1 MSEPP
6 VPGRSDAVA
15 MSANPLLKSRVK
27 KKDKAKD
34 DANLRS
40 NGFFIG
46 KITGAGL
53 AKPIGVRGR
62 LWLTTDDTIHGEYS
76 TQKSDG
82 TWWKEPYQLRGKLD
96 AEAAD
101 AAAPAAAAEDDAPAA
116 EATAEEPTP
125 AADAAAAVDAD
136 AGADDA
142 DATADADADVAAPE
156 EGDASAAPAPPAVP
170 APPTAPPPSK
180 PPAPPAMKMLS
191 GRVKSINEAGEVLST
206 LTCTFPE
213 NLVGSLRFEGAN
225 ANGAARHWEIVSK
238 PADWKVA
245 AKPRIFY
252 FDVKGA
258 KVNRV
263 SRQPGKL
270 YACLNFMGIQRGT
283 SNVKKATAV
292 RWDTVNESVD
302 AADEL
307 HHKFVFKVPNVETCP
322 DLILNIA
329 LYKTKPIQMQA
340 DKMIGSFRLKFSKA
354 MVVNQLVDRWYVL
367 TEKPVRA

>member
-40 NGFFIG
+40 NVVFKGE
-46 KITGAGL
+46 ITGAGL

-116 EATAEEPTP
+116 EATAEEP
-125 AADAAAAVDAD
+125 
-136 AGADDA
+136 
-142 DATADADADVAAPE
+142 
-156 EGDASAAPAPPAVP
+156 
-170 APPTAPPPSK
+170 
-180 PPAPPAMKMLS
+180 KMLS
-191 GRVKSINEAGEVLST
+191 GRVKSFNVAGEVLST

-283 SNVKKATAV
+283 SNVKKATTV